1 MTVRELARRGLG
13 VLLVDRSAF
22 PRWKVC
28 GGCLNKRALGTL
40 AEVGLEFLTSQCHA
54 VPLERVQLAAR
65 DCSAVLPLPGGV
77 ALSREA
83 FDAAMVRA
91 ALAAG
96 AAFLPGTYATLA
108 GAGPQGRIA
117 FLRQGT
123 REWPTAARF
132 VVAAD
137 GLSGRLLAG
146 ERKMQNLIIRNSR
159 IGAGAVVSGAPS
171 FYERGTI
178 HMACGDDGYVGLV
191 RLEDGGVDI
200 AAALERRA
208 VQDAGGPSRL
218 AAEILQSVG
227 WPAIAGM
234 ENETWRGTPG
244 LTRRAFR
251 VAGERL
257 FVVGDS
263 AGYVEP
269 FTGEGI
275 AWALDAGVALASLAV
290 EAAREW
296 TPRLAARWTSI
307 FRRTIGDRRACRAA
321 ARLLRHPRLT
331 RGVIALLDRF
341 PVLGLPVIRRL
352 NRRPVKKVAR
362 T

>member
-1 MTVRELARRGLG
+1 ARA
-13 VLLVDRSAF
+13 AF
-22 PRWKVC
+22 QRWKVC
-28 GGCLNKRALGTL
+28 GGCLNERALGTL
-40 AEVGLEFLTSQCHA
+40 ADVGLESLTSHCRG
-54 VPLERVQLAAR
+54 VPLERVLLAGR

-77 ALSREA
+77 ALSRET
-83 FDAAMVRA
+83 FDAALVQA

-108 GAGPQGRIA
+108 GVGPQGRIA

-123 REWPTAARF
+123 REWAAAARF

-137 GLSGRLLAG
+137 GLSGRLLSG

-159 IGAGAVVSGAPS
+159 IGAGAVVSRAPA

-191 RLEDGGVDI
+191 RLEDGRLDV
-200 AAALERRA
+200 ATALERFA
-208 VQDAGGPSRL
+208 VQDAGRPSRL

-227 WPAIAGM
+227 WPAIA
-234 ENETWRGTPG
+234 EREKETWRGTPG
-244 LTRRAFR
+244 LARRASR

-275 AWALDAGVALASLAV
+275 AWALDAGVALTSLAV

-296 TPRLAARWTSI
+296 TPRLAAR
-307 FRRTIGDRRACRAA
+307 
-321 ARLLRHPRLT
+321 
-331 RGVIALLDRF
+331 
-341 PVLGLPVIRRL
+341 
-352 NRRPVKKVAR
+352 
-362 T
+362 